1 MDDRMKGQA
10 AGIFFI
16 GYVLLQMPGG
26 HFALRWSARKIVSL
40 CLVAWGLCAI
50 ACGFS
55 GSFHQFEAARF
66 FLGVAES
73 AVFPATFVLL
83 ANWFPRAERARAN
96 NGWLLCQPLALA
108 CTAPITS
115 CLLGAYGW
123 RSMLVIEGLM
133 PFLFLPV
140 WWFCI
145 RDHPRETKW
154 ISASEKDFLETTL
167 EREAEERNR
176 AAAGSWIASL
186 MKPSMPVMV
195 VICFLHNCAAY
206 GCMTFFTNRLK
217 DQGFSAGQYGFLF
230 AAPYA
235 VTAAMMVLNSW
246 HSDRTRERRGHVSA
260 AYFMGGAALI
270 LSVVLSS
277 HFWLS
282 YALLCL
288 AIPGPFAA
296 MAPFWSNLGETLPGN
311 ALGVA
316 AGLINAFGNLGGF
329 VGPFIVGWLLKEY
342 QSTALA
348 FNVLGASLLVC
359 AALSF
364 LLPKPSIAIAA
375 K

>member
-1 MDDRMKGQA
+1 
-10 AGIFFI
+10 
-16 GYVLLQMPGG
+16 
-26 HFALRWSARKIVSL
+26 
-40 CLVAWGLCAI
+40 
-50 ACGFS
+50 
-55 GSFHQFEAARF
+55 
-66 FLGVAES
+66 
-73 AVFPATFVLL
+73 
-83 ANWFPRAERARAN
+83 
-96 NGWLLCQPLALA
+96 
-108 CTAPITS
+108 
-115 CLLGAYGW
+115 
-123 RSMLVIEGLM
+123 
-133 PFLFLPV
+133 
-140 WWFCI
+140 
-145 RDHPRETKW
+145 
-154 ISASEKDFLETTL
+154 
-167 EREAEERNR
+167 
-176 AAAGSWIASL
+176 
-186 MKPSMPVMV
+186 
-195 VICFLHNCAAY
+195 
-206 GCMTFFTNRLK
+206 LK
-217 DQGFSAGQYGFLF
+217 DQGFSAVQYGFLF

-270 LSVVLSS
+270 LSVILSG

-342 QSTALA
+342 QSTALS
-348 FNVLGASLLVC
+348 FNVLGVALLVC

-364 LLPKPSIAIAA
+364 LLPKPSTVTVA